1 MTQTQNPAPQPA
13 APTTYRSAD
22 FRPSDASEL
31 YQVDRWSS
39 GWFRVSGSGQ
49 MEVTPGSGLSAPLR
63 EIVDELVEERGES
76 LPLILRFP
84 QVLAGRVAH
93 LNEAFRSAIK
103 EYDYAGGYQGVFPI
117 KVNQR
122 RAVVEEV
129 AQAGYEYA
137 HGLEAG
143 SKAELAL
150 CLAQKM
156 HPEALLSCNGFKD
169 DGFIKLALWGRTLG
183 KNVVIT
189 IEKFSELDRTLK
201 QAKALGVRPAFGV
214 RFKLHA
220 RGSGQWE
227 ESGGDQAK
235 FGLNAYELLRVVER
249 LKEEDML
256 DTLVML
262 HTHIGSQ
269 ITDIRRVKVA
279 VREATQT
286 YAGLIA
292 AGAQLKYLNLGGGL
306 AVDYDGSKTTFYASM
321 NYTLAEYAA
330 DVVYTAQEVCRARG
344 VPEPTIVTESGRA
357 LTAHHA
363 VLVIPVVDVTGPT
376 RDREQAPE
384 PAEDS
389 HQVVR
394 DLKEFLDSLTLRNY
408 RETYN
413 DAVDAKQT
421 LHNLFDLGYVS
432 LEDRARGEA
441 LFHAILKKVAKLV
454 RNEKYVPDEFE
465 DLQSILA
472 DQYIC
477 NFSLFQSLPDNWA
490 IDALF
495 PIVPLDRLDQKP
507 TRQATLVDIT
517 CDSDGKIEKF
527 IDLRD
532 VKTTLPVHEPGDQPY
547 YLGVFLAGAYQDVLG
562 NAHNLFG
569 KVSEAHVT
577 VTGQGKYDIDLFV
590 RGQKAR
596 RMIESMGYEE
606 VMLRDSI
613 EDQVDEALRAGHLT
627 PVQEFELL
635 EDYGEELLGYTYL
648 EYEDG
653 ADVIEGAE
661 ELLRGGSAAKKVA
674 EEIEPAPDD
683 LGMEAGTAA
692 ADKAPQAGEKDY
704 LER

>member
-1 MTQTQNPAPQPA
+1 VTAANPFSTADA
-13 APTTYRSAD
+13 A
-22 FRPSDASEL
+22 EL
-31 YQVDRWSS
+31 YQVPNWSG
-39 GWFRVSGSGQ
+39 GWFRVSDRGQ
-49 MEVTPGSGLSAPLR
+49 MEVTPAPGLHAPLR
-63 EIVDELVEERGES
+63 AIVDEIVERGES

-84 QVLAGRVAH
+84 QVVAGRVKH
-93 LNEAFRSAIK
+93 LNDAFNGAMA
-103 EYDYAGGYQGVFPI
+103 EYGYTGHYQGVFPI

-122 RAVVEEV
+122 RMVVESV
-129 AQAGYEYA
+129 AAAGYDYA

-150 CLAQKM
+150 CLAQKL
-156 HPEALLSCNGFKD
+156 HPDALLCCNGFKD

-189 IEKFSELDRTLK
+189 LEKYSELDRVLK
-201 QAKALGVRPAFGV
+201 QARALGVKPAIGV

-249 LKEEDML
+249 LREEDML
-256 DTLVML
+256 DSLVML

-292 AGAQLKYLNLGGGL
+292 AGAQLKYLNVGGGL
-306 AVDYDGSKTTFYASM
+306 GVDYDGSKTTFYASM
-321 NYTLAEYAA
+321 NYTVSEYAA
-330 DVVYTAQEVCRARG
+330 DIVYTVQEVCKARE
-344 VPEPTIVTESGRA
+344 VPEPTIISESGRA

-363 VLVIPVVDVTGPT
+363 VLVMPVVDVTGPT
-376 RDREQAPE
+376 RDLEDLAAPN
-384 PAEDS
+384 EDS
-389 HQVVR
+389 HQIIK
-394 DLKEFLDSLTLRNY
+394 DLEEILVNMSSRNY
-408 RETYN
+408 REMYN
-413 DAVDAKQT
+413 DAVGDKQT
-421 LHNLFDLGYVS
+421 LHNLFDLGYVT
-432 LEDRARGEA
+432 LDDRARGEA
-441 LFHAILKKVAKLV
+441 LFNAILRKIARLIQG
-454 RNEKYVPDEFE
+454 EKYVPDELE
-465 DLQSILA
+465 DLQKVLA
-472 DQYIC
+472 DKYIC

-490 IDALF
+490 IQALF
-495 PIVPLDRLDQKP
+495 PIVPLDRLNERP
-507 TRQATLVDIT
+507 TRQGTIVDIT

-532 VKTTLPVHEPGDQPY
+532 VKATLPLHEPGGKPY
-547 YLGVFLAGAYQDVLG
+547 YLGVFLMGAYQDVLG
-562 NAHNLFG
+562 SAHNLFG

-577 VTGQGKYDIDLFV
+577 VRPGGKYAIDLFV

-613 EDQVDEALRAGHLT
+613 EDQADAALKVGSLL
-627 PVQEFELL
+627 PGQEQEML

-648 EYEDG
+648 EYE
-653 ADVIEGAE
+653 EG
-661 ELLRGGSAAKKVA
+661 
-674 EEIEPAPDD
+674 
-683 LGMEAGTAA
+683 
-692 ADKAPQAGEKDY
+692 
-704 LER
+704 

>member
-1 MTQTQNPAPQPA
+1 MTTTPTPGFTTADA
-13 APTTYRSAD
+13 A
-22 FRPSDASEL
+22 EL
-31 YQVDRWSS
+31 YQVPNWSG
-39 GWFRVSGSGQ
+39 GWFRVSDKGQ
-49 MEVTPGSGLSAPLR
+49 LEATTSPGLHVPLR
-63 EIVDELVEERGES
+63 AIVDEIVDRGES
-76 LPLILRFP
+76 LPVILRFP
-84 QVLAGRVAH
+84 QVLAGRVKH
-93 LNEAFRSAIK
+93 LNEVFGQAIA
-103 EYDYAGGYQGVFPI
+103 EYGYTRHYQGVFPI

-122 RAVVEEV
+122 RAVVETV
-129 AQAGYEYA
+129 ASAGYDYA

-150 CLAQKM
+150 CLAQRM
-156 HPEALLSCNGFKD
+156 HPDALLCCNGFKD

-189 IEKFSELDRTLK
+189 IEKFSELDRILK
-201 QAKALGVRPAFGV
+201 QAKALGVRPAIGV

-249 LKEEDML
+249 LKEEGMIDS
-256 DTLVML
+256 LVML

-292 AGAQLKYLNLGGGL
+292 AGAELKYLNVGGGL
-306 AVDYDGSKTTFYASM
+306 GVDYDGSKTTFYASM
-321 NYTLAEYAA
+321 NYTVKEYAA
-330 DVVYTAQEVCRARG
+330 DVVYTIQETCKARG
-344 VPEPTIVTESGRA
+344 VPEPIIISESGRA

-363 VLVIPVVDVTGPT
+363 VLILPVIDVTGPT
-376 RDREQAPE
+376 RNLEDQELVA

-389 HQVVR
+389 HQLIKDMHEIVQNI
-394 DLKEFLDSLTLRNY
+394 SMRNY
-408 RETYN
+408 REMYN
-413 DAVDAKQT
+413 DAVGDKQT
-421 LHNLFDLGYVS
+421 LHDLFDLGYVT
-432 LEDRARGEA
+432 LQDRARGEA
-441 LFHAILKKVAKLV
+441 LFNAILRKISKLIQS
-454 RNEKYVPDEFE
+454 EKYVPDELE
-465 DLQSILA
+465 DLQKVLA
-472 DQYIC
+472 DKYIC

-490 IDALF
+490 IQALF
-495 PIVPLDRLDQKP
+495 PIVPLDRLNQKP

-532 VKTTLPVHEPGDQPY
+532 VKATLPLHEPGKQPY
-547 YLGVFLAGAYQDVLG
+547 YLGVFLMGAYQDVLG
-562 NAHNLFG
+562 SSHNLFG

-577 VTGQGKYDIDLFV
+577 VRPGGRFNIDLFV

-606 VMLRDSI
+606 PMLRDSI
-613 EDQVDEALRAGHLT
+613 EDQADAALKVGTLT
-627 PVQEFELL
+627 PGQEHELL

-648 EYEDG
+648 EYE
-653 ADVIEGAE
+653 E
-661 ELLRGGSAAKKVA
+661 S
-674 EEIEPAPDD
+674 
-683 LGMEAGTAA
+683 
-692 ADKAPQAGEKDY
+692 
-704 LER
+704 

>member
-1 MTQTQNPAPQPA
+1 MSQLPPKARQV
-13 APTTYRSAD
+13 
-22 FRPSDASEL
+22 FGPSDANEL
-31 YQVDRWSS
+31 YHVDRWSS
-39 GWFRVSGSGQ
+39 GWFRVAENGQ
-49 MEVTPGSGLSAPLR
+49 MEVTPAAGLSAPLR
-63 EIVDELVEERGES
+63 GIVDELVEERGES

-84 QVLAGRVAH
+84 QVLAGRVHH
-93 LNEAFRSAIK
+93 LNRAFRSAMK
-103 EYDYAGGYQGVFPI
+103 EYDYSGSYQGVFPI

-122 RAVVEEV
+122 RAVLEEV
-129 AQAGYEYA
+129 ASAGYQYA

-156 HPEALLSCNGFKD
+156 HPDALLSCNGFKD

-189 IEKFSELDRTLK
+189 IEKFSELERTIK
-201 QAKALGVRPAFGV
+201 QAKALGVRPALGV

-235 FGLNAYELLRVVER
+235 FGLNAYELLRVVDR

-256 DTLVML
+256 DTLVLL

-279 VREATQT
+279 VREAAQT
-286 YAGLIA
+286 YAGLRS
-292 AGAQLKYLNLGGGL
+292 AGADLKYLNLGGGL

-321 NYTLAEYAA
+321 NYTLDEYAA
-330 DVVYTAQEVCRARG
+330 DVVYTVQEVCKARE
-344 VPEPTIVTESGRA
+344 VAEPIIVTESGRA

-376 RDREQAPE
+376 RDREAAPE
-384 PAEDS
+384 LAEDS
-389 HQVVR
+389 HATVR
-394 DLKEFLDSLTLRNY
+394 DLKELLEKLTLRNY
-408 RETYN
+408 RESYN

-421 LHNLFDLGYVS
+421 LHNLFDLGYIS
-432 LEDRARGEA
+432 LQDRARGEA
-441 LFHAILKKVAKLV
+441 LFHAILRRVAKLV
-454 RNEKYVPDEFE
+454 RNEKYIPEEFE
-465 DLQSILA
+465 DLQGILA

-495 PIVPLDRLDQKP
+495 PIVPLDRLNEAP

-517 CDSDGKIEKF
+517 CDSDGKIDKF

-532 VKTTLPVHEPGDQPY
+532 VKNTLPVHEIGDKPY

-562 NAHNLFG
+562 SAHNLFG
-569 KVSEAHVT
+569 KVSEAHIS
-577 VTGQGKYDIDLFV
+577 VTGEGQYEIDLFV

-606 VMLRDSI
+606 VMLRASI
-613 EDQVDEALRAGHLT
+613 EDQVDEALKAGHLT

-648 EYEDG
+648 EYEEG

-661 ELLRGGSAAKKVA
+661 ERLRKAKSLSPFST
-674 EEIEPAPDD
+674 EAPT
-683 LGMEAGTAA
+683 EA
-692 ADKAPQAGEKDY
+692 ADKSPAAPDTDK
-704 LER
+704 LSR

>member
-1 MTQTQNPAPQPA
+1 MTTNKPISGTFTPIDA
-13 APTTYRSAD
+13 A
-22 FRPSDASEL
+22 EL
-31 YQVDRWSS
+31 YQVPNWSG
-39 GWFRVSGSGQ
+39 GWFRVSDKGY
-49 MEVTPGSGLSAPLR
+49 MEVTPTPGLHAPLR
-63 EIVDELVEERGES
+63 AIVDEIVDRGES
-76 LPLILRFP
+76 LPVILRFP
-84 QVLAGRVAH
+84 QVLAGRVKQ
-93 LNEAFRSAIK
+93 LNEAFQSAIT
-103 EYDYAGGYQGVFPI
+103 EYNYTGHYQGVFPI

-122 RAVVEEV
+122 RVVVESI
-129 AQAGYEYA
+129 AAAGYDYA

-156 HPEALLSCNGFKD
+156 HPDALLCCNGFKD
-169 DGFIKLALWGRTLG
+169 DGFIKLALWGRSLG

-189 IEKFSELDRTLK
+189 IEKFTELDRILK
-201 QAKALGVRPAFGV
+201 QAKALGIKPAVGV

-249 LKEEDML
+249 LKEENML
-256 DTLVML
+256 DSLVML

-279 VREATQT
+279 VREAAQT

-292 AGAQLKYLNLGGGL
+292 AGADLKYLNVGGGL
-306 AVDYDGSKTTFYASM
+306 GVDYDGSKTTFYASM
-321 NYTLAEYAA
+321 NYTIKEYAG
-330 DVVYTAQEVCRARG
+330 DIVYTVQEVCKARE
-344 VPEPTIVTESGRA
+344 VPEPIIVSESGRA

-363 VLVIPVVDVTGPT
+363 VLIMPVVDVTGPT
-376 RDREQAPE
+376 RNLDETELVQ

-389 HQVVR
+389 HQLIK
-394 DLKEFLDSLTLRNY
+394 DMHEIMENISLRNY
-408 RETYN
+408 REMYN
-413 DAVDAKQT
+413 DAVGDKKT
-421 LHNLFDLGYVS
+421 MHDLFDLGYIT
-432 LEDRARGEA
+432 LKDRARGEA
-441 LFHAILKKVAKLV
+441 LFNAILRKIAKLV
-454 RNEKYVPDEFE
+454 QNEKYIPDEFE
-465 DLQSILA
+465 DLQKVLA
-472 DQYIC
+472 DKYIC

-490 IDALF
+490 IQALF
-495 PIVPLDRLDQKP
+495 PIVPLDRLGEKP

-532 VKTTLPVHEPGDQPY
+532 VKATLALHEPGDKPY
-547 YLGVFLAGAYQDVLG
+547 YLGTFLMGAYQDVLG

-577 VTGQGKYDIDLFV
+577 VRTGGRFHIDLFV

-606 VMLRDSI
+606 PMLRESI
-613 EDQVDEALRAGHLT
+613 EDQVDDALKAKTLT
-627 PVQEFELL
+627 PEQENELL

-648 EYEDG
+648 EYE
-653 ADVIEGAE
+653 
-661 ELLRGGSAAKKVA
+661 S
-674 EEIEPAPDD
+674 
-683 LGMEAGTAA
+683 
-692 ADKAPQAGEKDY
+692 
-704 LER
+704 